1 MLGTRQGFVRGMRK
15 FVIPTPTSS
24 SHLRYETSMNRE
36 LENCKQDLSNAMLKL
51 FEVEQKQA
59 KMEQKQ
65 TKTQELVA
73 QLQSQSEEHR
83 H

>member
-1 MLGTRQGFVRGMRK
+1 MLGTRRGFVRGMGK

-24 SHLRYETSMNRE
+24 SYLRYETSMNRE

-51 FEVEQKQA
+51 SDAEQKQA

>member
-1 MLGTRQGFVRGMRK
+1 MSLVQNLMTEKVVDEENQSTEDEFFTEVLGTRRGFVRGMGK

-51 FEVEQKQA
+51 PDAE
-59 KMEQKQ
+59 
-65 TKTQELVA
+65 
-73 QLQSQSEEHR
+73 
-83 H
+83 